1 MLAPPRLKLIEAK
14 RERELRRW
22 RQARHRAVVLP
33 DIGDPR
39 VWLEAGPLARCEVVE
54 GRRLGAVA

>member
-1 MLAPPRLKLIEAK
+1 MPAQPNRREH
-14 RERELRRW
+14 ERELGRR
-22 RQARHRAVVLP
+22 RGARHRAVVLP
-33 DIGDPR
+33 DIGDLR